1 MLKVV
6 QKEGKIT
13 ILFGSP
19 VKHIYIIITMQAF
32 NDNKKWWFIGRMDR
46 RKLGE
51 EKGEIIKINKSE
63 SS

>member
-1 MLKVV
+1 
-6 QKEGKIT
+6 
-13 ILFGSP
+13 
-19 VKHIYIIITMQAF
+19 MQAF